1 MIINIDTVTKE
12 QIENLVTNSVGES
25 KTLEFKQEL
34 PGNSD
39 NKKKEFLA
47 DVSSFANASGG
58 TIIYGI
64 KEVDGVASEIVPL
77 EGRTVDEAKLWIENV
92 IRAGIE
98 PRMPI
103 HIKEITGF
111 GGDGNG
117 FIIIIRIP
125 QSFASPHMVIFKKS
139 SRFYC
144 RNSAE
149 KYQLDVQ
156 EIRSAFLA
164 TDSQAERIRGFLQDR
179 LAKIMADET
188 PCNMANPHKLVLH
201 IIPLNPFLNHKRLDF
216 SAIHM
221 PDYFKPIGHCGWDDK
236 YNLDGVLTHWSDV
249 NSRVCHSYCQT
260 FFNGT
265 IEAVYADILEPA
277 RNDDS
282 PSINSLAY
290 ERYLVASTK
299 DYFEEYK
306 ALEVEPPFIISIS
319 LLNCKGAYLDVGSR
333 YFSHNPENIDRNVAI
348 FPEIQVESFDKEVP
362 AIMQPIFDAVW
373 NAFGYS
379 HSYNYT
385 DDGTWRVREL

>member
-1 MIINIDTVTKE
+1 MLINIDTVNKE
-12 QIENLVTNSVGES
+12 QVENLIANSVGES
-25 KTLEFKQEL
+25 KILEFKEKL

-39 NKKKEFLA
+39 GDKKEFLA

-64 KEVDGVASEIVPL
+64 KEVDGTANEIVPL
-77 EGRTVDEAKLWIENV
+77 KGKTVDEAKLWIEDV

-111 GGDGNG
+111 GSDGDD
-117 FIIIIRIP
+117 FILVVKIP
-125 QSFASPHMVIFKKS
+125 QSFASPHMVTFKNS

-144 RNSAE
+144 RNSAG

-164 TDSQAERIRGFLQDR
+164 TDSQAERIRSFLQDR

-188 PCNMANPHKLVLH
+188 PCSMASSNKLVLH
-201 IIPLNPFLNHKRLDF
+201 IIPLNSFLNHKRLNF
-216 SAIHM
+216 STIRM
-221 PDYFKPIGHCGWDDK
+221 QDYFKPIGHHGWDDK
-236 YNLDGVLTHWSDV
+236 YNLDGFLAHWSDV
-249 NSRVCHSYCQT
+249 HSRACYSYCQT

-265 IEAVYADILEPA
+265 VESVYADILET
-277 RNDDS
+277 S
-282 PSINSLAY
+282 PDGNSSYIGGLIY
-290 ERYLVASTK
+290 ERLLVAGIK
-299 DYFEEYK
+299 DYFEGYK
-306 ALEVEPPFIISIS
+306 AFEVEPPFIISLS
-319 LLNCKGAYLDVGSR
+319 LLNCKGAYLNVGDR
-333 YFSHNPENIDRNVAI
+333 YFSTPSEKIDRDVAV

-385 DDGTWRVREL
+385 EDGTWKVREL